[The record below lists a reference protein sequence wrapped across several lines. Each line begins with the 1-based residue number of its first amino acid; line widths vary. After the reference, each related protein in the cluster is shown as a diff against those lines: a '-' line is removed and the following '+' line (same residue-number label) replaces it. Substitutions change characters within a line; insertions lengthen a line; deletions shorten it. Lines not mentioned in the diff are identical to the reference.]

1 MAPFQIVNGFQPY
14 TSPEGGVAHGWK
26 GDVIEL
32 DDTQAERLVALGAV
46 VPFDPDAPT
55 VDPDADAPAPLDL
68 DTAETVDVARFILD
82 AKPSIKDL
90 VSMVE
95 SGDEDGVQARAQL
108 VLDAE
113 DSATEGDPRAG
124 LVKALTA
131 LGAQ

>member
-14 TSPEGGVAHGWK
+14 TSLEGGVAHGRK

-32 DDTQAERLVALGAV
+32 DDEQAERLVALGAV
-46 VPFDPDAPT
+46 VEYDPDAPT
-55 VDPDADAPAPLDL
+55 VDPAGSAPAPLDL
-68 DTAETVDVARFILD
+68 DTADTVTVARFILD
-82 AKPSIKDL
+82 TKPSIKEL
-90 VSMVE
+90 VALVE
-95 SGDEDGVQARAQL
+95 SGDEDGVQDRAQR

-113 DSATEGDPRAG
+113 DSATEGHPRAG